1 MNQRINNLNKSE
13 IPTDDKDFYI
23 FKDYQVTTDTKVDV
37 YFRDM
42 EYHLIERIKKYK
54 CVVGCVAWLTNEPIL
69 KALANLK
76 FVSIVVQK
84 EDFLRPDSNNGYGSG
99 QKLRNLYSQ
108 IPRFDRFNLPG
119 IPGDL
124 SVCSNPFDIF
134 PIRCAGIY
142 QSDKRIV
149 HPRMHHKFLVFCEQV
164 PCCEDREQNLNP
176 MDEDYN
182 NPHWSYCPKEVWTG
196 SFNFTANGTQSLEN
210 AVVISSKEV
219 AWSYYQEWA
228 QVLGISEPLDWDRPW
243 VDPEWRIGT

>member
-42 EYHLIERIKKYK
+42 EYHLIERIKKHK

-108 IPRFDRFNLPG
+108 IPSL
-119 IPGDL
+119 IDL
-124 SVCSNPFDIF
+124 ICQEYLATCLFVITPLIF
-134 PIRCAGIY
+134 SLLDVLEFIKVTRELYTQECTINFWFFAN
-142 QSDKRIV
+142 
-149 HPRMHHKFLVFCEQV
+149 KFLVV
-164 PCCEDREQNLNP
+164 
-176 MDEDYN
+176 
-182 NPHWSYCPKEVWTG
+182 KI
-196 SFNFTANGTQSLEN
+196 EN
-210 AVVISSKEV
+210 
-219 AWSYYQEWA
+219 
-228 QVLGISEPLDWDRPW
+228 R
-243 VDPEWRIGT
+243 T